1 MVIVGEN
8 MEQKNLMVR
17 KATPKDIGLLYEMI
31 NGLAAYEKRPEDM
44 TGSIKMLKYFLF
56 EKEIAIAVIAEIDNK
71 PIGYAIYY
79 PTFASFAT
87 KMNAYIEDL
96 FIKPEY
102 RGKGFGKEFFH
113 KLLEMIKDEGYSKLE
128 WSCLYWNTPSIEF
141 YKKLGAKEEIGRV
154 YFEYDPKND

>member
-1 MVIVGEN
+1 
-8 MEQKNLMVR
+8 MERNDLTIR
-17 KATPKDIGLLYEMI
+17 KATTKDLDFLFEMI
-31 NGLAAYEKRPEDM
+31 NGLAKHEKRPEDM

-56 EKEIAIAVIAEIDNK
+56 EKKIATAVIAEMDNES
-71 PIGYAIYY
+71 IGYAIYY
-79 PTFASFAT
+79 PTFASFAA

-128 WSCLYWNTPSIEF
+128 WSCLDWNTPSIEF
-141 YKKLGAKEEIGRV
+141 YKKRGAKEETGRV

>member
-1 MVIVGEN
+1 MVIVGKD
-8 MEQKNLMVR
+8 MEQSNLMVR
-17 KATPKDIGLLYEMI
+17 KATPKDMDLLYEMI
-31 NGLAAYEKRPEDM
+31 NGLATFEKRPEDM
-44 TGSIKMLKYFLF
+44 TGSIKTLKYWLF
-56 EKEIAIAVIAEIDNK
+56 EKKIATAVIAEIDNK
-71 PIGYAIYY
+71 PIGYTIYY

-128 WSCLYWNTPSIEF
+128 WSCLDWNTLSIEF
-141 YKKLGAKEEIGRV
+141 YKKLGAKEETGRV

>member
-1 MVIVGEN
+1 MAIVGEN

-17 KATPKDIGLLYEMI
+17 KATPKDVDLLYEMI
-31 NGLAAYEKRPEDM
+31 NGLATYEKRPEDM

-56 EKEIAIAVIAEIDNK
+56 EKKIATAVIAEMDNE

-79 PTFASFAT
+79 PTFASFAV

-113 KLLEMIKDEGYSKLE
+113 KLLKMIKDKGYSKLE
-128 WSCLYWNTPSIEF
+128 WSCLDWNTPSIEF
-141 YKKLGAKEEIGRV
+141 YKKLGAKEETGRV
-154 YFEYDPKND
+154 YFEYDSKND

>member
-1 MVIVGEN
+1 MVIVGED
-8 MEQKNLMVR
+8 MEQSNLIVR
-17 KATPKDIGLLYEMI
+17 KATPKDMDLLYEMI
-31 NGLAAYEKRPEDM
+31 NGLATYEKRPEDM

-56 EKEIAIAVIAEIDNK
+56 EKKIATAVIAEIDNK

-79 PTFASFAT
+79 PTFASFAA

-128 WSCLYWNTPSIEF
+128 WSCLDWNLPSIEF
-141 YKKLGAKEEIGRV
+141 YKKLGAKEETGRV

>member
-17 KATPKDIGLLYEMI
+17 KATPKDMDLLYEMI
-31 NGLAAYEKRPEDM
+31 NGLATYEKRPEDM

-56 EKEIAIAVIAEIDNK
+56 EKKIAAAVIAEMDNK

-79 PTFASFAT
+79 PTFASFAA
-87 KMNAYIEDL
+87 KANIYIEDL
-96 FIKPEY
+96 FIKEEY

-113 KLLEMIKDEGYSKLE
+113 KLSEMLKNEGYAKLE
-128 WSCLYWNTPSIEF
+128 WSCLDWNLPSIEF
-141 YKKLGAKEEIGRV
+141 YKKLGAKEETGRV

>member
-17 KATPKDIGLLYEMI
+17 KATPKDVDLLYEMI
-31 NGLAAYEKRPEDM
+31 NGLATYEKRPEDM
-44 TGSIKMLKYFLF
+44 TGSIKMLKYWLF
-56 EKEIAIAVIAEIDNK
+56 EKKIATAVIAEIDNK

-79 PTFASFAT
+79 PMFASFAT

-128 WSCLYWNTPSIEF
+128 WSCLDWNTLSIEF
-141 YKKLGAKEEIGRV
+141 YKKLGAKEETGRV

>member
-1 MVIVGEN
+1 MVIVGED
-8 MEQKNLMVR
+8 MEQSNLIVR
-17 KATPKDIGLLYEMI
+17 KATPKDVDLLYEMI
-31 NGLAAYEKRPEDM
+31 NGLATYEKRPEDM

-56 EKEIAIAVIAEIDNK
+56 EKKIATALIAEIDNE

-102 RGKGFGKEFFH
+102 RGKGLGKEFFY

-128 WSCLYWNTPSIEF
+128 WSCLDWNTPSIEF
-141 YKKLGAKEEIGRV
+141 YKKLGAKEETGRV

>member
-1 MVIVGEN
+1 MVIVGED
-8 MEQKNLMVR
+8 MEERNLTIR
-17 KATPKDIGLLYEMI
+17 KTTIEDMDLLYEMI
-31 NGLAAYEKRPEDM
+31 NGLATYEKRPEDM

-56 EKEIAIAVIAEIDNK
+56 EKKIATAVIAEMDNE

-79 PTFASFAT
+79 STFASFAA

-102 RGKGFGKEFFH
+102 RGKGFGKEFFY

-128 WSCLYWNTPSIEF
+128 WSCLDWNTSSIEF
-141 YKKLGAKEEIGRV
+141 YKKLGAKEETGRA

>member
-1 MVIVGEN
+1 
-8 MEQKNLMVR
+8 MEQSNLIVR
-17 KATPKDIGLLYEMI
+17 KATPKDVGLLYEMI
-31 NGLAAYEKRPEDM
+31 NGLATYEKRPEDM

-56 EKEIAIAVIAEIDNK
+56 EKKIATAVIAEMGDE

-79 PTFASFAT
+79 PTFASFAV

-102 RGKGFGKEFFH
+102 RGKGFGKELFH
-113 KLLEMIKDEGYSKLE
+113 KLLEMIKEEGYSKLE
-128 WSCLYWNTPSIEF
+128 WSCLDWNTPSIEF
-141 YKKLGAKEEIGRV
+141 YKKLGAKEETGRV

>member
-1 MVIVGEN
+1 MVIVGED
-8 MEQKNLMVR
+8 MEQSNLIVR
-17 KATPKDIGLLYEMI
+17 KATPKDVDLLYEMI
-31 NGLAAYEKRPEDM
+31 NGLATYEKRPEDM

-56 EKEIAIAVIAEIDNK
+56 EKKIATAVIAEIDNE

-102 RGKGFGKEFFH
+102 RGKGLGKEFFY

-128 WSCLYWNTPSIEF
+128 WSCLDWNTPSIEF
-141 YKKLGAKEEIGRV
+141 YKKLGAKEETGRA

>member
-1 MVIVGEN
+1 MVTVGKD
-8 MEQKNLMVR
+8 MEQSNLIVR
-17 KATPKDIGLLYEMI
+17 KATPKDMDLLYEMI
-31 NGLAAYEKRPEDM
+31 NGLATYEKRPEDM
-44 TGSIKMLKYFLF
+44 TGSIKMLKYWLF
-56 EKEIAIAVIAEIDNK
+56 EKKIATAVIAEMDNK

-79 PTFASFAT
+79 PKFASFAA
-87 KMNAYIEDL
+87 KMNVYIEDL

-128 WSCLYWNTPSIEF
+128 WSCLDWNTLSIEF
-141 YKKLGAKEEIGRV
+141 YKKLGAKEETGRV

>member
-1 MVIVGEN
+1 
-8 MEQKNLMVR
+8 MEQSNLMVR
-17 KATPKDIGLLYEMI
+17 KATPKDVGLLYEMI
-31 NGLAAYEKRPEDM
+31 NGLATYEKRPEDV

-56 EKEIAIAVIAEIDNK
+56 EKKIAAAVIAEIDNK

-79 PTFASFAT
+79 PTFASYAA

-96 FIKPEY
+96 FIKPVY
-102 RGKGFGKEFFH
+102 RGKGLGKEFFY

-128 WSCLYWNTPSIEF
+128 WSCLDWNTPSIEF
-141 YKKLGAKEEIGRV
+141 YKKLGAKKETGRV